1 MCMWRLKSCT
11 SVSLL
16 QQHSCKKDLWRTRLI
31 GWFATN
37 CIAKWCNS
45 LSESNTAPLV
55 CTVHLNTAFLLCNC
69 ITVAWLMIIFQ
80 LQRLL
85 LLISDLSSS
94 KMCIWMSWLKLFDYR
109 YNLWHISSS
118 LQKLRPLQMRQ
129 YSFPSSARVMWKHPR
144 TRIACHYRAVAYP

>member
-37 CIAKWCNS
+37 CINGAILWVS
-45 LSESNTAPLV
+45 LIQLLLCVQYTSCNTALI
-55 CTVHLNTAFLLCNC
+55 LCNC